1 VSTGDRHHEDDGE
14 EDVAVVPVQQAED
27 LRPDHPAGDPAHDEQ
42 RRPEDH
48 GREHP
53 AHHGDA
59 DGDDRRDGERS
70 AESLRQQPAECEAGR
85 QHRKVDRA
93 EPDEAEQQPDNG
105 QSDAGHLAPPAGRPT
120 RIRAAADRGTG
131 RGRFSLV
138 TRAHPPAGGLS
149 GGDSPDHR
157 AFVPPQKDESVQ
169 PTARV
174 LVAVRL

>member
-14 EDVAVVPVQQAED
+14 EDVAVVPVQQAEE
-27 LRPDHPAGDPAHDEQ
+27 LRPDHPAGDSTHDEQ

-70 AESLRQQPAECEAGR
+70 AEPLRHQPAECEAGR
-85 QHRKVDRA
+85 QDRQVDRA
-93 EPDEAEQQPDNG
+93 QPDEAEQQPDHG
-105 QSDAGHLAPPAGRPT
+105 QSDAGHPVPPGP
-120 RIRAAADRGTG
+120 GP
-131 RGRFSLV
+131 FSLV
-138 TRAHPPAGGLS
+138 TTAPPPARRRS

-174 LVAVRL
+174 PVAVRL